1 MTTEAKDA
9 ATLAEAVRITA
20 GQNADQV
27 WVKTR
32 DGSVAIK
39 WGEGIERVDRIAGG
53 LRKLGVE
60 KADTVALMLVN
71 RPEFHIVDF
80 GVVTAGGTPF
90 SIYQTY
96 TPEQIEYLLRDAETG
111 VVVTEQLFLPVIQ
124 EAISKSFA
132 QAASIH
138 AGSPQRNGGAC
149 GGGASAKRPT
159 SPKKPGI

>member
-124 EAISKSFA
+124 EAISKLDEP
-132 QAASIH
+132 
-138 AGSPQRNGGAC
+138 PQVVLVDPPADR
-149 GGGASAKRPT
+149 T
-159 SPKKPGI
+159 TV